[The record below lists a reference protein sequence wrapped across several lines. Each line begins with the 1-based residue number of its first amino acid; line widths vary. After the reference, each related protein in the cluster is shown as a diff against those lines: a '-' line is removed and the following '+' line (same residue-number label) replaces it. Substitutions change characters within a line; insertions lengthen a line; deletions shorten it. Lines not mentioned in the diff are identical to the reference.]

1 MWSFAHV
8 RNIHDVWISALVRL
22 VHLLHTVTQCGA
34 TFCGGYW
41 WITSDRHHPDASYW
55 RCHPIYIPLPILL
68 SRPLQFHF
76 VSVFSSCLL
85 SHKVFT
91 VTMEFSYVV
100 AHEWNDNI
108 LILFICNSVLFN
120 QYFSRDFVVATYIH
134 TYFCKKN
141 VILLLG
147 IQIQQHIQCHCCS
160 IFPRIFTNQFKR
172 YLYYITSILNC
183 SQTTFYWSSL

>member
-8 RNIHDVWISALVRL
+8 RNVHDVWISALVRL

-41 WITSDRHHPDASYW
+41 WITSDRHHPDASSW

-120 QYFSRDFVVATYIH
+120 QYIFPETLLLQRTYILISARKMW
-134 TYFCKKN
+134 YCFLESKYSNISNAIVAVSFLEFLQINSK
-141 VILLLG
+141 G
-147 IQIQQHIQCHCCS
+147 I
-160 IFPRIFTNQFKR
+160 
-172 YLYYITSILNC
+172 YIT
-183 SQTTFYWSSL
+183 